1 MQVDGILRKD
11 GSVRKDDEVNPRNT
25 RRSTAIHEIHG
36 DLRTVIV
43 QGLTAMVG
51 IGIVGIGFM
60 GMIHYLAS
68 RRVEGARVVALCSRD
83 PKKLAGDWTS
93 IQGNFGPRGTQMDLS
108 GISLYEDY
116 AAMLADPAVDMIDL
130 CVPNDLHG
138 RMAIQALKAG
148 KPVLVEKPIAL
159 TMEEADAMV
168 AASREAGR
176 PLMVGQVLPF
186 VPEFA
191 FALEAVRS
199 ERYGVLRAAH
209 FHRVISRPDWSSEI
223 ADSSRSGG
231 PAIDLHIHDTHFI
244 GLLCG
249 VPRAVHSRG
258 VVENGAVIHL
268 TTQYLFQTPDLA
280 VSCVSGALSQSG
292 RPFTHGFELYLD
304 RATIAFEF
312 ANLGGQGH
320 VATPLSV
327 ILPDGTVERPELGAG
342 DPVDGF
348 VRELTAATQSVASG
362 RIAPELAG
370 DLARQ
375 ALLLCLAEIDSV
387 RTGRVV
393 ELA

>member
-1 MQVDGILRKD
+1 
-11 GSVRKDDEVNPRNT
+11 
-25 RRSTAIHEIHG
+25 
-36 DLRTVIV
+36 
-43 QGLTAMVG
+43 MVG

-60 GMIHYLAS
+60 GMIHYLAA

-93 IQGNFGPRGTQMDLS
+93 IQGNFGPRGTQMDLA
-108 GISLYEDY
+108 GISLYDDY
-116 AAMLADPAVDMIDL
+116 AAMLADPQVDLVDL
-130 CVPNDLHG
+130 CVPNDQHAP
-138 RMAIQALKAG
+138 MAIQALRAG

-159 TMEEADAMV
+159 TMDDADAMV
-168 AASREAGR
+168 AASQEAGQ

-191 FALEAVRS
+191 FAYEAVGS
-199 ERYGVLRAAH
+199 GRYGGLRAAH
-209 FHRVISRPDWSSEI
+209 FTRVISRPDWSSEI
-223 ADSSRSGG
+223 ADPAKSGG

-244 GLLCG
+244 SLLCG

-258 VVENGAVIHL
+258 VVENGAVVHL
-268 TTQYLFQTPDLA
+268 TTHYVFDTPSLA

-292 RPFTHGFELYLD
+292 RPFTHAFELYLD

-320 VATPLSV
+320 VAMPLSV
-327 ILPDGTVERPELGAG
+327 ILPDGSVERPELGGG

-348 VRELTAATQSVASG
+348 VCELSVAVEAVASG
-362 RIAPELAG
+362 RTAPMLSG

-375 ALLLCLAEIDSV
+375 ALLLCLAEVDSV